1 MARHRGIS
9 YLCGQIENDMK
20 KVLVIGDSERVQE
33 FKRLNLQH
41 ADITYHEFPGFDNW
55 DLDWSGMDAFEDE
68 EVGGEEDEEGGKEI
82 MLGIPEHLRP
92 KSSEGEDD
100 YSDEDDEE
108 DDLIFGEGGG
118 FGFFDDDEEDDED
131 DEGGTGLY
139 DVDTKGYDIV
149 FDLNFDE
156 EADAVLNYLYNESQV
171 VIGCTVK
178 RSLSEMVGT
187 ALDMDCKFYG
197 MNALP
202 SFIDRPKLE
211 MTMLDP
217 SDLMVLEATM
227 KTLGLDYELVQDQ
240 VGMVTPRVV
249 CMIINEAAFVLGEG
263 TASVQDVDLG
273 MKLGTNYPKGPFE
286 WCDAIGVHNV
296 VGVIEALQNATG
308 DSRYKLA
315 PRLRRQRDM
324 DLNFYPEA

>member
-1 MARHRGIS
+1 
-9 YLCGQIENDMK
+9 MK

-41 ADITYHEFPGFDNW
+41 AEVTYHEFPGFDNW
-55 DLDWSGMDAFEDE
+55 DLDWNNMDAFGEDE
-68 EVGGEEDEEGGKEI
+68 ETEEDDEEGGKEI
-82 MLGIPEHLRP
+82 MLGIPEHLRT
-92 KSSEGEDD
+92 KTVA
-100 YSDEDDEE
+100 DEE
-108 DDLIFGEGGG
+108 EIEDEEEDDDLIFGEGEG
-118 FGFFDDDEEDDED
+118 FSFFDDDDED
-131 DEGGTGLY
+131 DEGEGSAGLY
-139 DVDTKGYDIV
+139 DVDTEGYDIV
-149 FDLNFDE
+149 FDLNFDDDT
-156 EADAVLNYLYNESQV
+156 DAILNYLYNENQV

-178 RSLSEMVGT
+178 RSLSEMLGG
-187 ALDMDCKFYG
+187 AIESECKFYG

-202 SFIDRPKLE
+202 TFIDRPKLE
-211 MTMLDP
+211 ICMADAA
-217 SDLMVLEATM
+217 DLMVLEATM

-296 VGVIEALQNATG
+296 VAVIEALQKSTG

-315 PRLRRQRDM
+315 PRLRRQG
-324 DLNFYPEA
+324 DLDLRFYPEA